1 MVTPHA
7 DQPDLTGR
15 RILVCRPEP
24 EAGRLARAF
33 QSAGA
38 QVRIL
43 PLIDRE
49 PLPETPEGRTTILN
63 LDQFTHVIAV
73 SPYAARRLLEE
84 IDHWWPQTPIGIRWY
99 AVGAGTAAV
108 LAGHGLSV
116 RRPAHGWTSEALL
129 QLPSL
134 ARPAGEP
141 VLLARGEDGR
151 ELIRQTLES
160 RGARVTV
167 LPLYRRFCPEY
178 SPEQIKLVL
187 GEFSP
192 EVIVALSGETLNNLI
207 ALCAKSGHNLYDRL
221 LIVPAERVAQ
231 TARQAGFE
239 KPCVPGSLADNDI
252 VATVAAQ
259 LYGENGGAA
268 KKT

>member
-7 DQPDLTGR
+7 DQPDLSGR

-24 EAGRLARAF
+24 EARRLARAF
-33 QSAGA
+33 ESAGA
-38 QVRIL
+38 EVRIL

-49 PLPETPEGRTTILN
+49 PLPETPESRTTVLN

-84 IDHWWPQTPIGIRWY
+84 IDTWWPQIPMGIRWY

-116 RRPAHGWTSEALL
+116 RRPADGWTSEALL
-129 QLPSL
+129 KLPSL
-134 ARPAGEP
+134 AHPDGER
-141 VLLARGEDGR
+141 VLLARGEEGR

-167 LPLYRRFCPEY
+167 LPLYRRLCPY
-178 SPEQIKLVL
+178 HSPERVNLAF
-187 GEFSP
+187 GEFQP

-221 LIVPAERVAQ
+221 LIVPAERVALA
-231 TARQAGFE
+231 AREAGFE
-239 KPCVPGSLADNDI
+239 RPCVPGSLADNDI

-259 LYGENGGAA
+259 LFGGNGGAA
-268 KKT
+268 NKT

>member
-7 DQPDLTGR
+7 DYPDLTGR
-15 RILVCRPEP
+15 RVLICRPEP

-33 QSAGA
+33 ESAGA
-38 QVRIL
+38 EVRVL

-49 PLPETPEGRTTILN
+49 PLPETPENRTTVLN

-84 IDHWWPQTPIGIRWY
+84 IDTWWPQIPMGIRWY

-116 RRPAHGWTSEALL
+116 RRPASGWTSEALL
-129 QLPSL
+129 ELPSL
-134 ARPAGEP
+134 ARPNGEQ
-141 VLLARGEDGR
+141 VLIARGEDGR

-167 LPLYRRFCPEY
+167 LPLYRRFCPDY
-178 SPEQIKLVL
+178 SQEEVNLAL
-187 GEFSP
+187 GQFAP

-231 TARQAGFE
+231 TAREAGFE
-239 KPCVPGSLADNDI
+239 RPCVPGSLADNDI

-259 LYGENGGAA
+259 LYGRNGGAA
-268 KKT
+268 NKT

>member
-1 MVTPHA
+1 MVTPRV
-7 DQPDLTGR
+7 DPPDLTGR
-15 RILVCRPEP
+15 RILICRPEP
-24 EAGRLARAF
+24 EAGRLARVF
-33 QSAGA
+33 ESAGA
-38 QVRIL
+38 EVRIL

-49 PLPETPEGRTTILN
+49 PLPETPEKRTTILD

-84 IDHWWPQTPIGIRWY
+84 IDNWWPQIPMGIRWY

-108 LAGHGLSV
+108 LAEHGLSV
-116 RRPAHGWTSEALL
+116 RRPANGWTSEALL
-129 QLPSL
+129 ELPSL
-134 ARPAGEP
+134 RQP
-141 VLLARGEDGR
+141 VEERVLIARGEDGR

-167 LPLYRRFCPEY
+167 LPLYRRFCPDY
-178 SPEQIKLVL
+178 SQDELNLAL
-187 GEFSP
+187 GEFAP

-221 LIVPAERVAQ
+221 LIVPAERVAHA
-231 TARQAGFE
+231 ARESGFE
-239 KPCVPGSLADNDI
+239 NPCVPGSLADNDI

-259 LYGENGGAA
+259 LYGRNGGAA
-268 KKT
+268 KET